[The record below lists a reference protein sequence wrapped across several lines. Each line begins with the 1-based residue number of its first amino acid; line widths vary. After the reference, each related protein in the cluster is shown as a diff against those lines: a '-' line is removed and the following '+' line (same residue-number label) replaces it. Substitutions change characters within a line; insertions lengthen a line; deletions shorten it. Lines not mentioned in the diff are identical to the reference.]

1 MTKVSEEKIRG
12 FSKNLDRRI
21 FMERQLNYAD
31 EDRPLSIG
39 HGQTI
44 SQPSLVLE
52 MTLLLELT
60 PDSKVLE
67 IGTGSG
73 YQTAFL
79 AEFAKKVYTIERIE
93 DLYNTCVKRFKNLDY
108 DNVLFFQ
115 GDGSQGLEEYAPYDR
130 IIVTAASQK
139 EPDVLLEQLKKG
151 GRMVIPI
158 GAGTIQELYVFKKDQ
173 SGKVTKDFIEY
184 VQFVPLISE
193 DDWFLWYFQN
203 C

>member
-1 MTKVSEEKIRG
+1 MTKVSKEKIRK

-21 FMERQLNYAD
+21 FMESQLNYAD

-93 DLYNTCVKRFKNLDY
+93 ALYNTCVKRFKNLDY
-108 DNVLFFQ
+108 DNVDFVQ
-115 GDGSQGLEEYAPYDR
+115 GDGSQGLEKYAPYDR

-158 GAGTIQELYVFKKDQ
+158 GSGTIQELYVFEKDQ
-173 SGKVTKDFIEY
+173 SGDVTKDFIEY
-184 VQFVPLISE
+184 VQFVPLISK
-193 DDWFLWYFQN
+193 DD
-203 C
+203 

>member
-1 MTKVSEEKIRG
+1 MTKVSEEKIRD
-12 FSKNLDRRI
+12 FFKNLDRRI
-21 FMERQLNYAD
+21 FMESQLNYAD

-60 PDSKVLE
+60 PDSKILE

-73 YQTAFL
+73 YQTVFL
-79 AEFAKKVYTIERIE
+79 AEFGKEVYTVERIE
-93 DLYNTCVKRFKNLDY
+93 ALYNTCVKRFKNLEY
-108 DNVLFFQ
+108 NNVHFHL
-115 GDGSQGLEEYAPYDR
+115 GDGSQGLRAYAPYDR

-139 EPDVLLEQLKKG
+139 EPEILINQLKKG

-158 GAGTIQELYVFKKDQ
+158 GSGTIQELYVFEKEQ
-173 SGKVTKDFIEY
+173 SGKVTKNFIEY

-193 DDWFLWYFQN
+193 DD
-203 C
+203 

>member
-1 MTKVSEEKIRG
+1 MTKVSEEKIRK

-21 FMERQLNYAD
+21 FMESQLNYAN

-79 AEFAKKVYTIERIE
+79 AEFAKEVYTIERIE
-93 DLYNTCVKRFKNLDY
+93 ALYNTCVKRFKNLDY
-108 DNVLFFQ
+108 ENVHFIL
-115 GDGSQGLEEYAPYDR
+115 GDGSLGLEKYAPYDR
-130 IIVTAASQK
+130 IIVTAASQR
-139 EPDVLLEQLKKG
+139 EPDALLKQLKEG

-158 GAGTIQELYVFKKDQ
+158 GSGTIQELYVFKKNHT
-173 SGKVTKDFIEY
+173 GEVTKNFIEY
-184 VQFVPLISE
+184 VQFVPLIFNDE
-193 DDWFLWYFQN
+193 
-203 C
+203 

>member
-1 MTKVSEEKIRG
+1 MTEVSKDKIKK

-21 FMERQLNYAD
+21 FMESQFEYAD

-52 MTLLLELT
+52 MTLLLELS

-79 AEFAKKVYTIERIE
+79 AEFAKEVYTIERIE
-93 DLYNTCVKRFKNLDY
+93 YLYNTCIKRFKNLDY
-108 DNVLFFQ
+108 KNVHFFK
-115 GDGSQGLEEYAPYDR
+115 GDGSQGLEKYAPYDR

-139 EPDVLLEQLKKG
+139 EPDVLLAQLKKG

-158 GAGTIQELYVFKKDQ
+158 GSGVIQELYVFIKDH
-173 SGKVTKDFIEY
+173 SGKVSKDFIEY
-184 VQFVPLISE
+184 VQFVPLISN
-193 DDWFLWYFQN
+193 DN
-203 C
+203 A